1 MNTILVLVGNSKI
14 STFQSMELL
23 LNTYPINAK
32 LKCTKCM
39 LKLTVDEIS
48 AKFGECDDSILTIA
62 PTSLKKLLG

>member
-1 MNTILVLVGNSKI
+1 MVLVHKMIVSK
-14 STFQSMELL
+14 FQRSKFLTS
-23 LNTYPINAK
+23 TYPIDAK
-32 LKCTKCM
+32 LKSTKCM